1 LEGLVRLRHL
11 TLVALLLALLLV
23 HGAAQA
29 ADRHRAAVAP
39 RPNVVVVWSDDQTLE
54 EMRFLPKTQALIAR
68 QGVSFTNY
76 FDSFSLCC
84 PARATFLT
92 GQYAHSNGVQGNT
105 LPNGGYYKLDS
116 TRTLPVWLQRAGY
129 YTAVVGKYLN
139 QYGTRN
145 QTEVPPGW
153 SDWHGAVDPTT
164 YRYYNYT
171 LNENGRL
178 TSYCANA
185 APECYSTD
193 LYAEKAVEIIRRRAP
208 SAQPF
213 FLWVT
218 PLAPHAGQP
227 RDPDDPPNLATPSPP
242 SRYANRYTAEPL
254 PMPPSF
260 NEADVSD
267 KPRGIRNRPLIGAA
281 RVNAI
286 RENYQQRA
294 ESLLAV
300 DDLVEKIVNAL
311 RAGGEL
317 DNTLLM
323 FSSDNGFFH
332 GEHRVPNGKVLLY
345 EPSVH
350 LPLLIRGPGVPRNQR
365 RTQLA
370 VSADW
375 APTML
380 AAARAS
386 ATGRVLDGTSLW
398 PLILDPGKELGRD
411 IVLENGP
418 GARNFKAL
426 RTLHYKYA
434 EYANGDRELYDLI
447 RDPSELTN
455 VVADPRNAALQ
466 AILATRLARVRDC
479 HGAACRERPDARL
492 VVHTPRSGRCY
503 RSPVSLE
510 VRGVGVERVVF
521 QTNGRSRLADAR
533 APFVATLRVASSRNR
548 VRVRVS
554 SVGDRLVTVDRT
566 LTIC

>member
-1 LEGLVRLRHL
+1 MKL
-11 TLVALLLALLLV
+11 AYLLAGALVLLP
-23 HGAAQA
+23 GAAAQA
-29 ADRHRAAVAP
+29 AHDATAP
-39 RPNVVVVWSDDQTLE
+39 RPNIVVVWSDDQTLE
-54 EMRFLPKTQALIAR
+54 EMRFLPKTQALIGR
-68 QGVSFTNY
+68 EGVTFTNY

-84 PARATFLT
+84 PTRATFLT
-92 GQYAHSNGVQGNT
+92 GQYAHSNGVEGNA
-105 LPNGGYYKLDS
+105 LPSGGYYKLDS
-116 TRTLPVWLQRAGY
+116 TKTLPVWLQRAGY
-129 YTAVVGKYLN
+129 RTALVGKYLN

-145 QTEVPPGW
+145 PAEVPPGW
-153 SDWHGAVDPTT
+153 TDWHGSVDPTT
-164 YRYYNYT
+164 YRYSNFT

-178 TSYCANA
+178 TTYCATGTA
-185 APECYSTD
+185 ECYSTD
-193 LYAEKAVEIIRRRAP
+193 VYTQKAVEIIRASAP

-218 PLAPHAGQP
+218 PLAPHSGQP
-227 RDPDDPPNLATPSPP
+227 RDPDDPPNLASPSPAP
-242 SRYANRYTAEPL
+242 RYANRYANEPL

-267 KPRGIRNRPLIGAA
+267 KPRGIRNRALLGPA
-281 RVNAI
+281 RINAI

-300 DDLVEKIVNAL
+300 DDMVEQIVGAL
-311 RAGGEL
+311 RASGEL
-317 DNTLLM
+317 GNTLLM

-345 EPSVH
+345 EPSIH
-350 LPLLIRGPGVPRNQR
+350 LPLLIRGPGVPRGQR

-375 APTML
+375 APTIL
-380 AAARAS
+380 AAAHAT
-386 ATGRVLDGTSLW
+386 ATGRVLDGASLW

-521 QTNGRSRLADAR
+521 QTNGRSRLADMR